1 MMTILPKIH
10 QTTLFLMILLNFMIS
25 MGVILS
31 LAFLNN
37 KPALFGL
44 ERRYGY
50 WVEEGVSRSE
60 VVESFLSPVPW
71 IV

>member
-1 MMTILPKIH
+1 
-10 QTTLFLMILLNFMIS
+10 MIS

>member
-1 MMTILPKIH
+1 
-10 QTTLFLMILLNFMIS
+10 

-31 LAFLNN
+31 LAFHNN
-37 KPALFGL
+37 KPSLFGL
-44 ERRYGY
+44 GRRYGY

-60 VVESFLSPVPW
+60 VVETFLSPVPW